1 LPRKNIKPELE
12 FKTITRFIIIFY
24 NLESHNQSTIFFLN
38 QNPEQLARDE
48 IDSALQRS
56 GWVVQKKNAINLRAG
71 LGVAVCEYQTA
82 VGPADYVLFVDAKPV
97 GVIEAKREDE
107 AVRITMH
114 EDQSSEY
121 AKAKLKYIN
130 NDPLPFVYE
139 STGELTRF
147 TDYRDPK
154 PRSRPVFTFHRPQ
167 TFENWLRETKTLRAR
182 LFDIPVLCADPS
194 PTGGSRMGA
203 GALRDCQTVA
213 ITNLEKS
220 FRENRPKALVQ
231 MATGSG
237 KTFTAITSIYRLL
250 KFAKAKRILF
260 LVNTRN
266 LGEQAE
272 QEFKKFEPQDDNRLF
287 PELYGITRLSSSF
300 IPQDSQVY
308 ISTIQRLYSI
318 LKGTEL
324 DEREEEEDPASK
336 KWKPKEPMPV
346 VYNQKVPMEFFDFIV
361 IDECHQSIYNL
372 WKQVL
377 DYFDAFQI
385 GLTATPDNRTFGY
398 FEKNIV
404 SDYGYKKAVED
415 GVLVPYNVFE
425 IETKITKQGAKISI
439 GEYIDRRE
447 KLTRKKF
454 WNQLDEDV
462 EYSSKQLDDKVVN
475 VNQITLIIQAFRDAL
490 PSMFP
495 DRWMSPAHPDLP
507 EGKATTSQP
516 TPVGDT
522 AQDTASSQGEAGS
535 AHSPFGGAGGG
546 CGSFEVPKTLIFAK
560 SDSHADDI
568 INIVRREFAEENKF
582 CKKITYRTSEG
593 LEKEDPKTVF
603 QQFRNSY
610 YPRIAVTVDMIATGT
625 DIRPLE
631 VLLFMRDVKSRSYYE
646 QMKGRG
652 TRTCSLDELR
662 STGTPS
668 AKFTKDH
675 FVIIDAIGVEKSQKT
690 DSRPLEKK
698 PALSLKEVLEGIAM
712 GNKDE
717 EMLSTLA
724 NRLIRL
730 DKQIN
735 EKEKALFAEKAGGK
749 TINSVVK
756 DLLNAYDADTVESL
770 EFKVLSENPAASPE
784 ELNSKLKTQHSQLI
798 EDATAIFNNYD
809 LRNYIIDVRKKYDQ
823 FIDHINPDEITAM
836 GWVADSK
843 AAAENLVHDFT
854 QWIEEHKIEIT
865 ALQIFYA
872 QPYRRRELS
881 YKLIKDLAEAIKTKK
896 PRLAP
901 IHIWKAYEQLEKVS
915 GQPKNELVALVS
927 LVRKVSGIDSTLTAW
942 DKTVDKNFQDWIF
955 KKQAGTLKYSRE
967 QVQWLHMIKDYIAA
981 SFHVDREDFELD
993 PFNKQGGLGK
1003 MWQLF
1008 GEETDALINE
1018 LNESLVA

>member
-1 LPRKNIKPELE
+1 M
-12 FKTITRFIIIFY
+12 
-24 NLESHNQSTIFFLN
+24 NQS
-38 QNPEQLARDE
+38 PEQLARDK
-48 IDSALQRS
+48 IDGQLLVC
-56 GWVVQKKNAINLRAG
+56 GWIIQTKKTFNLAAGVGIAIR
-71 LGVAVCEYQTA
+71 EFQTS
-82 VGPADYVLFVDAKPV
+82 VGPADYVLFVAGKPV
-97 GVIEAKREDE
+97 GLIEAKREE
-107 AVRITMH
+107 EGVRLTMV
-114 EDQSSEY
+114 EEQSTEY
-121 AKAKLKYIN
+121 ASAKLKYIN

-139 STGELTRF
+139 STGGLTRF

-154 PRSRPVFTFHRPQ
+154 PRSRPMFTFHRPQ
-167 TFENWLRETKTLRAR
+167 TFELWLRESKTLRAR
-182 LFDIPVLCADPS
+182 VFDIHHLQPD
-194 PTGGSRMGA
+194 G
-203 GALRDCQTVA
+203 LRDCQVTA

-272 QEFKKFEPQDDNRLF
+272 GELKKFSPQDDNRLF
-287 PELYGITRLSSSF
+287 PELYGVTRLSSSF
-300 IPQDSQVY
+300 IPHDSQVY

-324 DEREEEEDPASK
+324 DERDEEEDPASK
-336 KWKPKEPMPV
+336 KWKPKEPVPV

-398 FEKNIV
+398 FDKNIV

-415 GVLVPYNVFE
+415 GVLVPYNVFQ
-425 IETKITKQGAKISI
+425 IETKITKEGARLSL

-462 EYSSKQLDDKVVN
+462 EYSAKQLDDKVVN
-475 VNQITLIIQAFRDAL
+475 PNQIRLIIEALRDYL
-490 PSMFP
+490 PVMFP
-495 DRWMSPAHPDLP
+495 DRYSPN
-507 EGKATTSQP
+507 TN
-516 TPVGDT
+516 
-522 AQDTASSQGEAGS
+522 GEQE
-535 AHSPFGGAGGG
+535 
-546 CGSFEVPKTLIFAK
+546 FEVPKTLIFAK

-568 INIVRREFAEENKF
+568 INMVRDVFGEGNKF
-582 CKKITYRTSEG
+582 CKKITYRTAEG
-593 LEKEDPKTVF
+593 PEKEDPKTVL
-603 QQFRNSY
+603 QQFRMSY

-662 STGTPS
+662 STGTP
-668 AKFTKDH
+668 AARFTKDH

-690 DSRPLEKK
+690 DSRPLEKS
-698 PALSLKEVLEGIAM
+698 PGLSLKEVLEGIAM

-717 EMLSTLA
+717 DLLTTLA

-730 DKQIN
+730 DKQITD
-735 EKEKALFAEKAGGK
+735 KEKAAFAEKAGGK
-749 TINSVVK
+749 TINQVVK
-756 DLLNAYDADTVESL
+756 QLLNAYDPDTIEHVERRIEAEMQGATPEAIQSS
-770 EFKVLSENPAASPE
+770 VNHHLSSIVE
-784 ELNSKLKTQHSQLI
+784 EATQL
-798 EDATAIFNNYD
+798 FNNYD
-809 LRNYIIDVRKKYDQ
+809 LRNFIIDVRKKYDQ
-823 FIDHINPDEITAM
+823 FIDHINPDEIVAM

-843 AAAENLVHDFT
+843 AAAESLVHDFT
-854 QWIEEHKIEIT
+854 QWIKDHKTEIT

-881 YKLIKDLAEAIKTKK
+881 YTLIKDLAERIKSNK
-896 PRLAP
+896 PILAP
-901 IHIWKAYEQLEKVS
+901 LAIWKAYEQLEKVT

-927 LVRKVSGIDSTLTAW
+927 LVRNVAGIDAALTAF
-942 DKTVDKNFQDWIF
+942 DKTVDRNFQDWIF
-955 KKQAGTLKYSRE
+955 KKQAGTLKYTEE
-967 QVQWLHMIKDYIAA
+967 QVQWLRMIKDYIAN
-981 SFHVDREDFELD
+981 SFGVEKQDFEYT
-993 PFNKQGGLGK
+993 PFNALGGLGK

-1008 GEETDALINE
+1008 GEETDSIITE

>member
-1 LPRKNIKPELE
+1 M
-12 FKTITRFIIIFY
+12 
-24 NLESHNQSTIFFLN
+24 N

-48 IDSALQRS
+48 IDCQLALC
-56 GWVVQKKNAINLRAG
+56 GWVVQDKKTFNLAANT
-71 LGVAVCEYQTA
+71 GVAIREFQTA
-82 VGPADYVLFVDAKPV
+82 AGPTDYLLFINGKPV
-97 GVIEAKREDE
+97 GLIEAKRREE
-107 AVRITMH
+107 GVRLTTV
-114 EDQSSEY
+114 EEQSTEY
-121 AKAKLKYIN
+121 AAAKFKYIA
-130 NDPLPFVYE
+130 NDGLPFVYE

-167 TFENWLRETKTLRAR
+167 TFERLLKEDKTLRAR
-182 LFDIPVLCADPS
+182 VYDIPALS
-194 PTGGSRMGA
+194 PDG
-203 GALRDCQTVA
+203 LRDCQVTA

-220 FRENRPKALVQ
+220 FREARPKALVQ

-250 KFAKAKRILF
+250 KFAKARRILF
-260 LVNTRN
+260 LVNTKN

-287 PELYGITRLSSSF
+287 PELYGVTRLSSSF
-300 IPQDSQVY
+300 IPPDSQVY

-318 LKGTEL
+318 LKGTDL
-324 DEREEEEDPASK
+324 DERDEEEDPAEKTWK
-336 KWKPKEPMPV
+336 KKEAVPV

-361 IDECHQSIYNL
+361 IDECHQSIYNV

-398 FEKNIV
+398 FNKNIV
-404 SDYGYKKAVED
+404 SDYGFQQAVED

-425 IETKITKQGAKISI
+425 IQTKITKDGAKISI

-462 EYSSKQLDDKVVN
+462 EYTRQQLDDKVVN
-475 VNQITLIIQAFRDAL
+475 PNQLRLIIRTVKEQL
-490 PSMFP
+490 PLMFK
-495 DRWMSPAHPDLP
+495 DRFLP
-507 EGKATTSQP
+507 KPG
-516 TPVGDT
+516 
-522 AQDTASSQGEAGS
+522 GEAE
-535 AHSPFGGAGGG
+535 
-546 CGSFEVPKTLIFAK
+546 FEVPKTLIFAK
-560 SDSHADDI
+560 DDSHADDI
-568 INIVRREFAEENKF
+568 INTVREEFGEGNSF
-582 CKKITYRTSEG
+582 CKKITYRT
-593 LEKEDPKTVF
+593 EKPKDVL
-603 QQFRNSY
+603 QQFRMEY

-652 TRTCSLDELR
+652 TRTCTLDELR
-662 STGTPS
+662 STGTPA

-698 PALSLKEVLEGIAM
+698 PGLSLKEVLEGIAM

-717 EMLSTLA
+717 AMLTTLA

-730 DKQIN
+730 DKQITD
-735 EKEKALFAEKAGGK
+735 KERAAFAEKAGGK

-756 DLLNAYDADTVESL
+756 DLLNAYDPDTVEAIKQKIEQEMKDEPAEAIQSS
-770 EFKVLSENPAASPE
+770 VNRHLSS
-784 ELNSKLKTQHSQLI
+784 LI
-798 EDATAIFNNYD
+798 EDATHLFNNYD
-809 LRNYIIDVRKKYDQ
+809 LRNYLIDIRKKYDQ
-823 FIDHINPDEITAM
+823 FIDHINPDEITHM
-836 GWVADSK
+836 GWVADNT
-843 AAAENLVHDFT
+843 AAAEAIVQDFA
-854 QWIEEHKIEIT
+854 QWIDAHKTEIT

-881 YKLIKDLAEAIKTKK
+881 YAMLKDLAEAVKRQK
-896 PRLAP
+896 PTLAP
-901 IHIWKAYEQLEKVS
+901 LSVWKAYEGLEAVNGK
-915 GQPKNELVALVS
+915 PKQEIMALVALLRRV
-927 LVRKVSGIDSTLTAW
+927 LGMDTTLTAF
-942 DKTVDKNFQDWIF
+942 DKTVDRNFQDWIF
-955 KKQAGTLKYSRE
+955 KKQAGATKYTDE
-967 QVQWLHMIKDYIAA
+967 QVQWLRLIKDYVAA
-981 SFHVDREDFELD
+981 SFRVDREDFELD

-1008 GEETDALINE
+1008 GEETDAIINE